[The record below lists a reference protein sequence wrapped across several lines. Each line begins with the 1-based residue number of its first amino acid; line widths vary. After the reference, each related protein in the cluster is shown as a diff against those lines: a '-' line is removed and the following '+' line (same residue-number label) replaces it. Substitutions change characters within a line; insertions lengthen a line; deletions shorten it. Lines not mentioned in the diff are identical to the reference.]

1 MNDASHIRDRS
12 VPTRG
17 WRVVVAEDEVLPAEL
32 IKRMLNRL
40 GHTVVGSAQNGI
52 EAIELVRAQ
61 RPDIVLMDLRMPLM
75 DGWTAMGELGRDLIA
90 PVVVVSALDDRE
102 SLEQAVEAGASGFL
116 TKPVRED
123 DLERAMELAVA
134 RFDDLQ
140 EIRKWRADAEERA
153 EAQRSQAEA
162 LARALD
168 ELRETQLQLMMA
180 ARRAAMAS
188 LARSLTHEINNA
200 LTPIIGYAQMIEL
213 LHPGDTETVE
223 RLRHIVEHARRI
235 ASWTAAFRQLSVG
248 ARRER
253 IPFSLNGIVQDVLH
267 LYRERFARLGIA
279 VSADLNRNVP
289 MMSGYPEELQEV
301 MISLIQNSVEAMSSG
316 GTLLV
321 ESGFV
326 EPDMVHLAITDSGT
340 GIRPADLP
348 HVTEPGF
355 STKRLLGTDNSL
367 GWGLFTASQ
376 IIRAQQGALEITS
389 PLEGDSHGT
398 TVRIRL
404 PVYTNSESNI

>member
-1 MNDASHIRDRS
+1 MNDTSHLRDRGAH
-12 VPTRG
+12 TRG
-17 WRVVVAEDEVLPAEL
+17 WRVVVAEDELLPAEL

-61 RPDIVLMDLRMPLM
+61 HPDIVLMDLRMPLM

-140 EIRKWRADAEERA
+140 EIRKWRADAEARA
-153 EAQRSQAEA
+153 EAQRSQADA
-162 LARALD
+162 LARTLD

-213 LHPGDTETVE
+213 LHPDDTEMVE

-279 VSADLNRNVP
+279 VSADLDRNVP

-326 EPDMVHLAITDSGT
+326 EPDKVHLAITDSGT
-340 GIRPADLP
+340 GIRAADLP

-355 STKRLLGTDNSL
+355 STKHLLGTDNSL

-376 IIRAQQGALEITS
+376 IIRAQHGVLEITS
-389 PLEGDSHGT
+389 PLKEDSHGT

-404 PVYTNSESNI
+404 PVHTNSESNI